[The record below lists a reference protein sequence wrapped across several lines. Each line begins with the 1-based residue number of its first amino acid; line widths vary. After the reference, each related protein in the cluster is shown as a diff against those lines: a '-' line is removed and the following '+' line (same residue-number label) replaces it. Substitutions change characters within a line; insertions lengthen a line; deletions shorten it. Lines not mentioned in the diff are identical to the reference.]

1 MPIRRS
7 LAALSALLLPGCAS
21 APTQH
26 AYVAPTF
33 ETVFT
38 TTEEMTT
45 GPGQIVYV
53 ENRSSVR
60 VTVYSVTLR
69 DCENIKASCNPRQL
83 NLRLDPGNRVT
94 LVRVEPANPQQ
105 GFNFRYS
112 FGWRADSSTTA
123 ALGALASGGD
133 TVARVQP
140 SAMQREEAR
149 RRGTIGAADLDL
161 APSEIAG
168 LANRAGSLRALPDSL
183 VLRVG
188 GRVTLDTVRVL
199 LIGTQG
205 ETLGRMRAL
214 QFRVLPGP
222 VTLVRPDTIVAVS
235 PGRTA
240 LQLKLPDDVLPGHP
254 SIHDAL
260 QVPIII
266 RQ

>member
-1 MPIRRS
+1 MPIRRP

-69 DCENIKASCNPRQL
+69 DCQNIKASCTPRQL

-123 ALGALASGGD
+123 ALGALAAGGD
-133 TVARVQP
+133 TVARQQL
-140 SAMQREEAR
+140 SAIQREEAR

-161 APSEIAG
+161 APNEIAD
-168 LANRAGSLRALPDSL
+168 LASRAGSLRALPDSL

-199 LIGTQG
+199 LISTQG

-222 VTLVRPDTIVAVS
+222 VSLVRPDTIVAVS
-235 PGRTA
+235 PGRTS
-240 LQLKLPDDVLPGHP
+240 LQLKLPDDVLPGRP
-254 SIHDAL
+254 SIHDPV
-260 QVPIII
+260 QVPIVV